1 MKASPLKRVAGVF
14 FSVIL
19 CLLILCLTATL
30 ALKNA
35 AGEKTIEKILSD
47 KSVAEE
53 VITSEALRSV
63 TDEIYVRLGI
73 KIAVVSENEH
83 VSGDGKTVILSE
95 EKAISAISEKIPEIV
110 GQTADGKISGDDI
123 KTAVAEIFS
132 KSFDGE
138 RNDDSQTSDKLK
150 TKIVTFIEESPF
162 FAEISEISAESI
174 NENFSVISA
183 GISDS
188 SLIFTIILISAVLL
202 LTVLIISVLFAKTKS
217 RSLWLGIDCAISGIL
232 SLALFFLPE
241 TVANIIK
248 NSDMFG
254 LRGYESV
261 IDAVIKEISS
271 TFAVAAVILT
281 VAAFIFCIIYIVS
294 RPAENDGEEKEK
306 THDKT
311 ALKITYKK

>member
-14 FSVIL
+14 FSGIL
-19 CLLILCLTATL
+19 CLLILCLIATV
-30 ALKNA
+30 ALRNA
-35 AGEKTIEKILSD
+35 AGEKNIEKILSD
-47 KSVAEE
+47 KSVAEK
-53 VITSEALRSV
+53 VISSETIKSI

-73 KIAVVSENEH
+73 KISVVSENEH

-95 EKAISAISEKIPEIV
+95 EKAISALSEKIPELV
-110 GQTADGKISGDDI
+110 KKAYDGQIGGGDI

-132 KSFDGE
+132 ESFDGE

-150 TKIVTFIEESPF
+150 TKIAAFIEESTF
-162 FAEISEISAESI
+162 FTAISENSAESI
-174 NENFSVISA
+174 NKNFSVISA

-202 LTVLIISVLFAKTKS
+202 LTAVIISVLFAKTKS
-217 RSLWLGIDCAISGIL
+217 RCLWLGIDCAISGIL

-241 TVANIIK
+241 TIANIIK
-248 NSDMFG
+248 NSDMLG

-294 RPAENDGEEKEK
+294 RPAESNGEEKEK
-306 THDKT
+306 THDQT